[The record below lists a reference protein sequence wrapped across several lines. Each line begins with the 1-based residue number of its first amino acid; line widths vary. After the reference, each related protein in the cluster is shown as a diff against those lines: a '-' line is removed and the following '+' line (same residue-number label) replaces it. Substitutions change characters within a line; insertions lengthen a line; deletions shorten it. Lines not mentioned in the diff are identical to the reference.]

1 MIVKL
6 LSDRVGFHYCNGSIR
21 QVLCLAFVLGI
32 FSGAHPAH
40 AAPPAPD
47 PRFGAVEAHMLPDA
61 AASLRPGWDR
71 LRFDWGARQPASA
84 SDWEAQADVEL
95 YLQRAALDR
104 REAVG
109 LLIGTPAWATDSVP
123 GSGIPRNLYGAVD
136 DPANVWAN
144 FVRRTVTQYAG
155 IVNHWIVWN
164 EPDIAAET
172 SGAQFGGTVEDYY
185 QLVKVAYT
193 VAKAANPQAVLHL
206 AGLTYWH
213 DVESRQKLYLQRYL
227 EVARQEP
234 AARANRFY
242 FDVLSLHIYFRTES
256 VSEIIGI
263 HQSLLRNSGIAKPIW
278 VNELNAPPMDDLQS
292 PWPEP
297 RVALTLQ
304 QQADFIWQAVALSFS
319 SGAERVSIY
328 RLADILMPPAGHEPY
343 GLFRVDGSPRPAA
356 LAYQQAI
363 RLLSGFTTVAQARS
377 AAVQV
382 VVFNRPGSVTRVL
395 WARGGDAVTVRLR
408 QTPGTQSAQLFN
420 ALGEEQAL
428 PAGRLYRLV
437 LAPASREPH
446 HQYAVGGTPLI
457 LVEQLALPRA
467 AG

>member
-1 MIVKL
+1 
-6 LSDRVGFHYCNGSIR
+6 
-21 QVLCLAFVLGI
+21 
-32 FSGAHPAH
+32 
-40 AAPPAPD
+40 
-47 PRFGAVEAHMLPDA
+47 MLPDA

-84 SDWEAQADVEL
+84 ADWEAQADVGL

-109 LLIGTPAWATDSVP
+109 LLIGTPAWATDGVP

-155 IVNHWIVWN
+155 TVNHWIVWN

-172 SGAQFGGTVEDYY
+172 SGAQFGGTVDDYY

-213 DVESRQKLYLQRYL
+213 DVESRQKLFLQRYL
-227 EVARQEP
+227 EIARRDP
-234 AARANRFY
+234 TARANGFY
-242 FDVLSLHIYFRTES
+242 FDVATLHIYFRTET

-263 HQSLLRNSGIAKPIW
+263 HRSLLRNAGLAKPIW
-278 VNELNAPPMDDLQS
+278 VNELNAAPMDDAQS

-297 RVALTLQ
+297 RVALTLR

-328 RLADILMPPAGHEPY
+328 RLADVVLPAAGHEPY
-343 GLFRVDGSPRPAA
+343 GLFRVYGSPRPAA
-356 LAYQQAI
+356 IAYQHAI
-363 RLLSGFTTVAQARS
+363 RLLSGFTAAIESRS

-408 QTPGTQSAQLFN
+408 PTPGTLIAQLFN
-420 ALGEEQAL
+420 ELGEQQVL
-428 PAGRLYRLV
+428 TAGRLYRLV
-437 LAPASREPH
+437 LAPAQLDGNQ
-446 HQYAVGGTPLI
+446 QYAIGGTPLI
-457 LVEQLALPRA
+457 LVEQLAPPRA

>member
-1 MIVKL
+1 
-6 LSDRVGFHYCNGSIR
+6 
-21 QVLCLAFVLGI
+21 
-32 FSGAHPAH
+32 
-40 AAPPAPD
+40 
-47 PRFGAVEAHMLPDA
+47 
-61 AASLRPGWDR
+61 
-71 LRFDWGARQPASA
+71 
-84 SDWEAQADVEL
+84 
-95 YLQRAALDR
+95 
-104 REAVG
+104 
-109 LLIGTPAWATDSVP
+109 
-123 GSGIPRNLYGAVD
+123 
-136 DPANVWAN
+136 
-144 FVRRTVTQYAG
+144 
-155 IVNHWIVWN
+155 
-164 EPDIAAET
+164 
-172 SGAQFGGTVEDYY
+172 
-185 QLVKVAYT
+185 
-193 VAKAANPQAVLHL
+193 
-206 AGLTYWH
+206 
-213 DVESRQKLYLQRYL
+213 
-227 EVARQEP
+227 
-234 AARANRFY
+234 
-242 FDVLSLHIYFRTES
+242 VLSMHIYFRTES

-263 HQSLLRNSGIAKPIW
+263 HQNLLRNAGMAKPIW

-328 RLADILMPPAGHEPY
+328 RLADILKPPAGHEPY

-395 WARGGDAVTVRLR
+395 WARGGNAVTVRLR

-457 LVEQLALPRA
+457 LVEQLAPPRA